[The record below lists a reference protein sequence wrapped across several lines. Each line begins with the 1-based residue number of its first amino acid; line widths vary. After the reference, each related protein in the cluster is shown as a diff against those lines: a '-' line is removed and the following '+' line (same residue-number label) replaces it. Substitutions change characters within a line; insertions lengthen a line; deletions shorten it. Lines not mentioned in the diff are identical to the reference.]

1 MKHLFHTITIK
12 LPADL
17 VYQNKKTGE
26 IKLIPTLLKSGGLTK
41 RNGESSIILEK
52 DKYIV
57 HPVVIESNP
66 VDYNAMK
73 KEEADKKK
81 ALKASKKDIYDFS
94 KQSKDVQMKFINKY
108 SNEIKN
114 KMRGKITAEKL
125 GRILTDY
132 YKLIKKGKTED
143 KYLKFCIKYNL
154 DHPSRE
160 PRKVKKEKEEKIKEP
175 KVVKV
180 AKRKKRELTD
190 EEIIDREIENLNEPD
205 DIDNYKPSKERL
217 AVDAALRRAGL
228 LK

>member
-12 LPADL
+12 LPAEL

-41 RNGESSIILEK
+41 RNGKPSIILEK
-52 DKYIV
+52 DNYIV
-57 HPVVIESNP
+57 HPVIKESKP
-66 VDYNAMK
+66 IDYEAMK
-73 KEEADKKK
+73 KEEAEKKK
-81 ALKASKKDIYDFS
+81 ALKASKKDIYDFH
-94 KQSKDVQMKFINKY
+94 KQSKDVQLKFINKY

-114 KMRGKITAEKL
+114 KMLGKFTTEKL

-132 YKLIKKGKTED
+132 YKLIKKGNTED

-154 DHPSRE
+154 DHPSRQQI
-160 PRKVKKEKEEKIKEP
+160 KNKKEKEP
-175 KVVKV
+175 KVKEQKIIKIP
-180 AKRKKRELTD
+180 KRRKRELTD

-217 AVDAALRRAGL
+217 AVDAALRKAGL
-228 LK
+228 IK

>member
-12 LPADL
+12 LPADV

-41 RNGESSIILEK
+41 RNGEPSIILEK
-52 DKYIV
+52 DNYIV
-57 HPVVIESNP
+57 HPVIKESKP
-66 VDYNAMK
+66 IDYEAMK
-73 KEEADKKK
+73 KEEAEKKK
-81 ALKASKKDIYDFS
+81 ALKASKKNIYDFH
-94 KQSKDVQMKFINKY
+94 KQSKDVQLKFINKY

-114 KMRGKITAEKL
+114 KMRGKVTTEKL

-132 YKLIKKGKTED
+132 YKLIKKGKTDD

-154 DHPSRE
+154 DHPQ
-160 PRKVKKEKEEKIKEP
+160 RKEKKEKEPKIKEP

-205 DIDNYKPSKERL
+205 DIHDYRPSKERL
-217 AVDAALRRAGL
+217 AVDAALRKAGL
-228 LK
+228 IK

>member
-12 LPADL
+12 LPAEL

-41 RNGESSIILEK
+41 RNGKPSIILEK
-52 DKYIV
+52 DNYIV
-57 HPVVIESNP
+57 HPVIKESKP
-66 VDYNAMK
+66 IDYEAMK
-73 KEEADKKK
+73 KEEAEKKK
-81 ALKASKKDIYDFS
+81 ALKASKKDIYDFH
-94 KQSKDVQMKFINKY
+94 KQSKDVQLKFINKY

-114 KMRGKITAEKL
+114 KMLGKFTTEKL

-132 YKLIKKGKTED
+132 YKLIKKGKTDD

-154 DHPSRE
+154 DHPSRQQI
-160 PRKVKKEKEEKIKEP
+160 KNKKEKEP
-175 KVVKV
+175 KVKEQKIIKIP
-180 AKRKKRELTD
+180 KRRKRELTD

-217 AVDAALRRAGL
+217 AVDAALRKAGL
-228 LK
+228 IK